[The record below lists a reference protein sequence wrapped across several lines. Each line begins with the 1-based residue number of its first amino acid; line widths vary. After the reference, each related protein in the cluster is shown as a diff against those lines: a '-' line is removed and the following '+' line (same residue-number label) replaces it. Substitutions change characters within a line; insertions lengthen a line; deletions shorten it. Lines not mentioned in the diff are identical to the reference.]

1 MKLGTDDAFSELG
14 LSPDASESEVKA
26 AWRKLVSQWHPDRN
40 DSALAVVR
48 IQRINRAFEE
58 IRRARQSGGVATAPT
73 AARPARASGAAA
85 KAAQRDAEVRAR
97 AKARADADAQA
108 KARSEAEAQAQA
120 HAEAASRRKP
130 IHRKLRLTLEEAAT
144 GCIKV
149 LRGQITE
156 PCAECAGAGHIVLG
170 GNCAQCRGSGAI
182 SKRGWFGW
190 PSAVTE
196 CQDCKGGGIAMQ
208 SCAACDGAG
217 KCQPLPYEVHV
228 RIPPGVRNGDLLHV
242 DARRPRR
249 DRPPADLEIR
259 IEVAAH
265 PFFTLEDD
273 GGVVRCEVPVD
284 GFAWVAGRTVQVPTL
299 EGLQPLKMRRDQLS
313 YRLAG
318 QGFPTARG
326 GARGD
331 QCITLVPVF
340 PEALSGDQEIL
351 LDQLIA
357 TSGAADGQPSD
368 PRLRAWVKGLRAW
381 EKGAAARGE

>member
-1 MKLGTDDAFSELG
+1 MILGTDDAFSELG

-40 DSALAVVR
+40 DSALAVAR

-58 IRRARQSGGVATAPT
+58 IRNARQHGAAGGSPT
-73 AARPARASGAAA
+73 TTRSARASSAAT
-85 KAAQRDAEVRAR
+85 KAAQRDADARAKDKAKAEADAR
-97 AKARADADAQA
+97 AKA
-108 KARSEAEAQAQA
+108 EAEAQA
-120 HAEAASRRKP
+120 HAEAVSRRKP
-130 IHRKLRLTLEEAAT
+130 IQRKVKLALEEAAS

-196 CQDCKGGGIAMQ
+196 CQACNGGGIAME
-208 SCAACDGAG
+208 SCAACAGTG
-217 KCQPLPYEVHV
+217 KCEPLPYEVHV
-228 RIPPGVRNGDLLHV
+228 RIPPGVRSGDLLHV

-249 DRPPADLEIR
+249 DRPPADVEIR
-259 IEVAAH
+259 IDVAAH
-265 PFFTLEDD
+265 AFFMLEDD
-273 GGVVRCEVPVD
+273 GVVRCEVPVD
-284 GFAWVAGRTVQVPTL
+284 GFAWVAGRTLQVPTL
-299 EGLQPLKMRRDQLS
+299 HGLQPLKMRRDQLQ

-318 QGFPTARG
+318 QGFPLTRG

-357 TSGAADGQPSD
+357 SSGAADGQPSD
-368 PRLRAWVKGLRAW
+368 PRLRAWAKGLRAW
-381 EKGAAARGE
+381 EKGAATRGE

>member
-1 MKLGTDDAFSELG
+1 MILGTDDAFSELG

-40 DSALAVVR
+40 DSALAVAR

-58 IRRARQSGGVATAPT
+58 IRRARSGSASVARPSAP
-73 AARPARASGAAA
+73 RPARASGAAA
-85 KAAQRDAEVRAR
+85 KAAQRDADAR
-97 AKARADADAQA
+97 AKAQAEAQA
-108 KARSEAEAQAQA
+108 EANAQAQA

-130 IHRKLRLTLEEAAT
+130 IQRKVRLTLEEAAT

-170 GNCAQCRGSGAI
+170 GNCTECRGSGAI
-182 SKRGWFGW
+182 SKRAWFGW

-196 CQDCKGGGIAMQ
+196 CQACKGGGIAMQ
-208 SCAACDGAG
+208 SCEACAGAG
-217 KCQPLPYEVHV
+217 KCDPLTYEVHV
-228 RIPPGVRNGDLLHV
+228 RIPPGVRSGDLLHV

-259 IEVAAH
+259 IDVAAH
-265 PFFTLEDD
+265 AFFTLED

-284 GFAWVAGRTVQVPTL
+284 GFAWVAGRPLQVPTL
-299 EGLQPLKMRRDQLS
+299 HGLQPLKMRRDQLS

-318 QGFPTARG
+318 QGFPLARG

-331 QCITLVPVF
+331 QWVTLVPVF

-368 PRLRAWVKGLRAW
+368 PRLRAWAKGLRAW
-381 EKGAAARGE
+381 EKGAATRDQ